1 MKKIGL
7 IVLAAFIGGVAAIGA
22 YKLFE
27 RHDDG
32 FTIAD
37 RQNMM
42 FAKNPIVS
50 SSTGAPDFVQAA
62 AAVSPAVVHI
72 KTTYAAK
79 SGNGGRDMGDIFEQ
93 FFGFGGGGMQR
104 VPRQPQAAS
113 GSGVILTS
121 DGYIATNNHVVDGAD
136 KIEVILSNR
145 RKVTAKV
152 VGKDSN
158 TDLALIK
165 IDVNGL
171 PFIKMGNSD
180 NVQVGEWV
188 LAVGFPLD
196 LQTTVTAGI
205 VSAKARNIG
214 ILNRESGQM
223 TQEEYEEYQ
232 RTGKL
237 PSRTNNSIEAFI
249 QTDAAINPG
258 NSGGALVNANGE
270 LIGINAAI
278 ASQTGR
284 NEGYGFAIPVNLA
297 KKILEDF
304 RKYGSVKRG
313 YIGVSFKPL
322 DADMAEELK
331 TKEIAGLYVS
341 EVVPNGGAEAA
352 GIKSGDIIKKVNGVD
367 IYDSPDLQEKIGR
380 MSPGDK
386 VNLTV
391 LKTDGSLKNV
401 SVTLKPEGV
410 INPVLAK
417 NNTKE
422 KATGT
427 NISALGA
434 SFAPASDAQKS
445 KYGIKNGVVVTDV
458 VPGKLFDYWDVH
470 KGLIITK
477 VNGTAVN
484 SAADIQKALPASR
497 DGKVTITGVSERGAF
512 TFSFNGGE

>member
-27 RHDDG
+27 RRDNG

-72 KTTYAAK
+72 KTTYATK
-79 SGNGGRDMGDIFEQ
+79 SGGGDRDMGDIVEQ
-93 FFGFGGGGMQR
+93 LFGFGGGMQR
-104 VPRQPQAAS
+104 IPRQPQAAS

-171 PFIKMGNSD
+171 PFVKMGNSD

-214 ILNRESGQM
+214 ILNRENGQM

-237 PSRTNNSIEAFI
+237 PSRTNNSIESFI

-270 LIGINAAI
+270 LVGINAAI

-322 DADMAEELK
+322 DADIAEQLK

-386 VNLTV
+386 INLTV
-391 LKTDGSLKNV
+391 LKADGALKNV
-401 SVTLKPEGV
+401 SVTLKPESALTD
-410 INPVLAK
+410 LAK
-417 NNTKE
+417 NKE
-422 KATGT
+422 KAGGT
-427 NISALGA
+427 NVSAVGA
-434 SFAPASDAQKS
+434 SFTPATDSQKAR
-445 KYGIKNGVVVTDV
+445 YRIKNGVYVTEV
-458 VPGKLFDYWDVH
+458 APGKLFDNLGVK
-470 KGLIITK
+470 KGLIITSI
-477 VNGTAVN
+477 NGREVN
-484 SAADIQKALPASR
+484 SAADIEKAMPS
-497 DGKVTITGVSERGAF
+497 GKNERITISGVSEGGTF
-512 TFSFNGGE
+512 TFSFN